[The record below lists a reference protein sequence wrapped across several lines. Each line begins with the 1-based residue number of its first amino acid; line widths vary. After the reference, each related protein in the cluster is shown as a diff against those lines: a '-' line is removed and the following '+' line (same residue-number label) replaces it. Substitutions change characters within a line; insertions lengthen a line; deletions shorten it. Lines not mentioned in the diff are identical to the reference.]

1 MAAVPGFEQQ
11 LAQLKAVGPNLPD
24 LLQALQV
31 ERRSLVAILG
41 ALSPDDWERETPCPG
56 WNVHDLVLHLLGD
69 DFVVLSILRD
79 GHAAPL
85 PSESHEA
92 LAGMIDQ
99 LNADWIR
106 AAGGRLSPRM
116 LRGLLVWAGEETH
129 RFFAG
134 VEFDAPSP
142 MGVSWAGE
150 PPSPHGLEVA
160 REYTER
166 WLHQQ
171 QLRQAVGHGPL
182 ADPVLT
188 RVLLQSLAH
197 CLPPAYSSEDASGGT
212 TVKLDISDFP
222 TLSFGL
228 RFAEPGWRLVR
239 GADISEADCHIT
251 APAEPLWRAWSTNG
265 DPAALREAAVVTGR
279 APHLAEPV
287 WRARAIIS
295 SHPHPVLDS

>member
-1 MAAVPGFEQQ
+1 MARVPDFGQQIEQMR
-11 LAQLKAVGPNLPD
+11 AVGPNLPD

-31 ERRSLVAILG
+31 ERRSLLAILG
-41 ALSPDDWERETPCPG
+41 ALAPEDWERETPCPG
-56 WNVHDLVLHLLGD
+56 WTVHALVLHLLGD
-69 DFVVLSILRD
+69 DFGVLSILRD
-79 GHAAPL
+79 GHTAPL
-85 PSESHEA
+85 PSESHES
-92 LAGMIDQ
+92 LAAMIDH
-99 LNADWIR
+99 LNGDWIR

-116 LRGLLVWAGEETH
+116 LRGLLAWSGEETH

-171 QLRQAVGHGPL
+171 QLRQAVGRGPL

-188 RVLLQSLAH
+188 RVLVQSLAH
-197 CLPPAYSSEDASGGT
+197 CLPVAYASTDAPAGT
-212 TVKLDISDFP
+212 TVKLDIVDFP

-228 RFAEPGWRLVR
+228 RSDASGWCLVWGR
-239 GADISEADCHIT
+239 DIADADCSIT
-251 APAEPLWRAWSTNG
+251 TPCEPLWRAWSTNG
-265 DPAALREAAVVTGR
+265 APAVLRQAAVVTGR
-279 APHLAEPV
+279 EPQLAKPL
-287 WRARAIIS
+287 WDARAIIS
-295 SHPHPVLDS
+295 SRPAEV

>member
-1 MAAVPGFEQQ
+1 MSALPKFEQQ
-11 LAQLKAVGPNLPD
+11 LEQIKAVGPNLPD

-41 ALSPDDWERETPCPG
+41 SLNPDDWGRETPCPG
-56 WNVHDLVLHLLGD
+56 WTVHDLVLHLLGD
-69 DFVVLSILRD
+69 DFVVLSVLRD
-79 GHAAPL
+79 GHSAPL
-85 PSESHEA
+85 PSDSPES

-106 AAGGRLSPRM
+106 AAAGRLSPRM

-129 RFFAG
+129 KFFAS
-134 VEFDAPSP
+134 VEFDAASP

-160 REYTER
+160 REFTER

-171 QLRQAVGHGPL
+171 QLREAVGRSAL

-197 CLPPAYSSEDASGGT
+197 CLPVAYSSAVEPAGT
-212 TVKLDISDFP
+212 TVKLDITDFP

-228 RFAEPGWRLVR
+228 RSEPPGWRLLR
-239 GADISEADCHIT
+239 GADLSEADCSIV

-265 DPAALREAAVVTGR
+265 EPAALREMAVVTGR
-279 APHLAEPV
+279 APQLAEPL
-287 WRARAIIS
+287 WQARAIIS
-295 SHPHPVLDS
+295 SRPAAA